1 MNSRGQKFPMIEF
14 IYDSP
19 CKNDKNCKLF
29 TCERGS
35 NCTHF
40 NSNKYDYF
48 RWIYNFQTIEKPIMD
63 KKIKEQLVFIL
74 MLDKK
79 IKEQLVYIKI
89 LFALVVISFIL
100 ILALA
105 IALVTKK

>member
-1 MNSRGQKFPMIEF
+1 MKALGPFPV
-14 IYDSP
+14 YHYP
-19 CKNDKNCKLF
+19 CNNNEDCKLF
-29 TCERGS
+29 TCERNEQCS
-35 NCTHF
+35 YYAI
-40 NSNKYDYF
+40 NKITRL
-48 RWIYNFQTIEKPIMD
+48 RWVYRFQTIEKPIMD